1 MTKIEVVYDVLVAKG
16 NSLLEKYKYLAAS
29 DPEAGMILSAVKV
42 PSGAVAT
49 FVVTVTEYFSQWV
62 VLSKSSDD
70 SAT

>member
-1 MTKIEVVYDVLVAKG
+1 MVYVVLVDIGYA
-16 NSLLEKYKYLAAS
+16 LTEKYKYLVAA
-29 DPEAGMILSAVKV
+29 DPAAGTTLSAVKV